1 MMRWLSRVEQLRLDR
16 ARKSGMIE
24 YMFRQKILW
33 MISFP
38 ARAIRVWSV
47 FSSVAFVIDKGLAE
61 G

>member
-1 MMRWLSRVEQLRLDR
+1 MMRWLSRVEQLLLDR

-38 ARAIRVWSV
+38 GRAIRVWSV